1 MPHNMREV
9 HPVAEEAGRAE
20 GQRTES
26 EGRDRGIHDGR
37 EEEAALEAEH
47 GEEKKALKKER
58 DT

>member
-1 MPHNMREV
+1 MREIYSM
-9 HPVAEEAGRAE
+9 AEETGRAE
-20 GQRTES
+20 STRAES
-26 EGRDRGIHDGR
+26 AGRDRGIHDGR

>member
-1 MPHNMREV
+1 MPYDVREIYSM
-9 HPVAEEAGRAE
+9 AEETGRAE
-20 GQRTES
+20 GPRAES
-26 EGRDRGIHDGR
+26 AGRDRGIHDRR